1 MKPRGICAV
10 CARPE
15 RGFGFDP
22 RLAKR
27 QGKARWF
34 CSRKCQVRFYGARDM
49 VDWTKEEDEM
59 LLEAGKAG
67 GEYLTELGITDMA
80 RLSKPQW
87 IMFLRCIF
95 GRHAEVWPDWYRALY
110 AQLIE
115 EDKVNGVPF
124 A

>member
-1 MKPRGICAV
+1 
-10 CARPE
+10 
-15 RGFGFDP
+15 
-22 RLAKR
+22 
-27 QGKARWF
+27 
-34 CSRKCQVRFYGARDM
+34 M
-49 VDWTKEEDEM
+49 VDWTREEDEM

-80 RLSKPQW
+80 RLSKAQW

-95 GRHAEVWPDWYRALY
+95 GRHAEVWPDWYRRLY